1 MSKVGHCLFIKMY
14 PSVVE
19 GSTLKGLSSES
30 ATDAFLS
37 ISLPFLPLL
46 RFLLS
51 WSSPLQLG
59 ELLSW
64 FKLFNLCSYSSQ
76 NMVHGEQLDCKF
88 KPWIQRACL
97 CYNPAKTTA
106 FLTWEHIEVPQQPQT
121 LGCVS
126 SIYSEG
132 SLHLEFR
139 LVRYIGDFWPLKLWD
154 LKKKS
159 IMLSY

>member
-1 MSKVGHCLFIKMY
+1 MSMVGHCLFIKMY

-19 GSTLKGLSSES
+19 GSTLKGLSNES

-37 ISLPFLPLL
+37 IWLPFLPLP

-51 WSSPLQLG
+51 WSPPLQLG

-97 CYNPAKTTA
+97 CYNPTKTTA
-106 FLTWEHIEVPQQPQT
+106 FLTWEHIEVSPKAPDSWLCQFHLFWVELTPWVQT
-121 LGCVS
+121 GK
-126 SIYSEG
+126 IYW
-132 SLHLEFR
+132 R
-139 LVRYIGDFWPLKLWD
+139 LLTFKTVRF
-154 LKKKS
+154 KKKKV
-159 IMLSY
+159 LC